1 MSETFLKVKEDKDLI
16 RSADSKAI
24 LNTNLKELNKYR
36 QEREEKLKLKRLSED
51 SEKMK
56 SDIEEIKSLIKQLI
70 GQK

>member
-1 MSETFLKVKEDKDLI
+1 MSEPFLKVKENKDLI
-16 RSADSKAI
+16 RSADNKAI

>member
-1 MSETFLKVKEDKDLI
+1 MSESFLKVKENKDLVRAI
-16 RSADSKAI
+16 DSKAI

-36 QEREEKLKLKRLSED
+36 QEREERLKLKRLSED

-56 SDIEEIKSLIKQLI
+56 SDIEEIKSLLMQLI